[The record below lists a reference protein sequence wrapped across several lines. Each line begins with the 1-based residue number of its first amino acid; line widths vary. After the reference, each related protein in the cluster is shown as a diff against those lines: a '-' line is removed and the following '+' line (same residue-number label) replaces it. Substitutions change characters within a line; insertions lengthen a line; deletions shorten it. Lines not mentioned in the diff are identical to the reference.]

1 MTTKQF
7 VITIWEVPG
16 HRLLRTHQYGC
27 ETREQAIDFAQKLT
41 RNHWQATGVTYKVVQ
56 IATEADKKIALDE
69 WADLLKRQRET
80 RALLT
85 EMHERHREKFYRENK
100 EVLDSLTPEER
111 YEHTVISRKG

>member
-1 MTTKQF
+1 MKRF
-7 VITIWEVPG
+7 NITIYEVPG
-16 HRLLRTHQYGC
+16 HRHLSTLSYVC
-27 ETREQAIDFAQKLT
+27 NTREEAIVEAQRIT
-41 RNHWQATGVTYKVVQ
+41 RNRWQATGVTYKVVQ
-56 IATEADKKIALDE
+56 IATDLDKKIALDE

-100 EVLDSLTPEER
+100 DVLDSLTPEER